1 MLEYQGNLPKPIDKQ
16 FDYVLDNIVE
26 EGSRLK
32 LSAIYPD
39 VTKGSSL
46 KRSQWQLLTYSAHLR
61 LGTELT

>member
-32 LSAIYPD
+32 LSAMYPY
-39 VTKGSSL
+39 VIKGSSP
-46 KRSQWQLLTYSAHLR
+46 QIWFV
-61 LGTELT
+61 